1 MLATLNCGTRRKR
14 RSSSGF
20 GDRRS
25 HQPNAA
31 NMTALRHSKAITR
44 AEPKPADS
52 ESMIAN
58 TNVASAPAPSIV
70 PAVSTRAAVGSELS
84 GRMTAATISATSP
97 KTRLNQKMPRQL
109 HTPVKMP
116 PTTGPAASANPEVA
130 AHTPIA
136 RLLARSSG
144 YSWRSMDSVPGS
156 LAAAPRPITAR
167 PGDERL
173 HVRGERAQHR
183 AGAED
188 TDPGQHDLLT
198 AELVPDHPAG
208 QHDAGEG
215 EGVGADDPLQVGHV
229 RLEAGLDVAQRHA
242 DHGVV
247 EERQEEQR
255 AQGGEG
261 QRLAAHA
268 RWAHAAPG

>member
-1 MLATLNCGTRRKR
+1 MQNAAILAVVNCGTRRKR
-14 RSSSGF
+14 KSSSGF

-58 TNVASAPAPSIV
+58 TNVASAPAPRIV

-84 GRMTAATISATSP
+84 GRMTAATISAISP
-97 KTRLNQKMPRQL
+97 KNRLNQKMPRQL
-109 HTPVKMP
+109 HTPVRIP

-136 RLLARSSG
+136 RLLALSSG

-167 PGDERL
+167 PAMSVCTFGASAHSTEP
-173 HVRGERAQHR
+173 AQK
-183 AGAED
+183 
-188 TDPGQHDLLT
+188 TPT
-198 AELVPDHPAG
+198 PASMTFFRPNSSPIIP
-208 QHDAGEG
+208 QASMM
-215 EGVGADDPLQVGHV
+215 
-229 RLEAGLDVAQRHA
+229 
-242 DHGVV
+242 
-247 EERQEEQR
+247 
-255 AQGGEG
+255 
-261 QRLAAHA
+261 LAKVSA
-268 RWAHAAPG
+268 